1 MTSLSPKTQ
10 VIYQFLNASPN
21 SRFTQMRKTLT
32 MQNSKIGWTHHTWN
46 PWWGCN
52 KISEACRYCYIG
64 PIMRRSGNEPF
75 LGPIKTKT
83 TWRTPYT
90 LNRKAYQSGERYRI
104 FTCSMSDFFH
114 PGADQWRAEAWKVI
128 KECEHLDWLIL
139 TKRPELI
146 KDRLPADWGKGYSNV
161 WLGVTVENQDH
172 VQRIDQLTK
181 IPAAVRFVS
190 AEPLLGPIKFGR
202 RLRKIDW
209 VITGCEKA
217 AKSKRREM
225 QMDWVRSIRD
235 QCDASGTAL
244 FHKQYFAGTQI
255 VLDGVI
261 DGEVRQ
267 EWPRT
272 AA

>member
-1 MTSLSPKTQ
+1 
-10 VIYQFLNASPN
+10 
-21 SRFTQMRKTLT
+21 
-32 MQNSKIGWTHHTWN
+32 MQDTKIGWTHHTWN
-46 PWWGCN
+46 PWWGCD
-52 KISEACRYCYIG
+52 KVSEACRHCYIG
-64 PIMRRSGNEPF
+64 QIMRRSGNEPF
-75 LGPIKTKT
+75 QGPGKTKT
-83 TWRTPYT
+83 TWRNPFTW
-90 LNRKAYQSGERYRI
+90 NREAIENQERYRV

-114 PGADQWRAEAWKVI
+114 PGADAWRPEAWKII
-128 KECEHLDWLIL
+128 KSCQNLDWLVL

-146 KDRLPADWGKGYSNV
+146 HDRLPADWGKGYPNV
-161 WLGVTVENQDH
+161 WLGATVENQDY
-172 VQRIDQLTK
+172 VQRIDLLTK

-190 AEPLLGPIKFGR
+190 AEPLLGPVKFGR

-217 AKSKRREM
+217 AKAKRREM

-235 QCDASGTAL
+235 QCDIVGTAL
-244 FHKQYFAGTQI
+244 FHKQYYSGTQI

-267 EWPRT
+267 SWPRT